1 MSEFV
6 NTIDLLGDDAVVDSI
21 IDRTIA
27 EFKDNQITVIGTY
40 AFYACGELTVVNTP
54 NVTGIG
60 ASAFQGCTNL
70 VEVDFPNVRYGI
82 KDGKDNVGIGK
93 NAFSDCTSL
102 KKVRFESLNK
112 FTSAQSNAFAKCT
125 ALNDVHLPNLT
136 ETAANIFTGCLS
148 LEKIVLPSLT
158 YLAGAT
164 FSYCHTLKAVVLPN
178 ETIAQL
184 GGTNTFNQCYHIL
197 GTTNSK
203 YNPNGLSDGYIY
215 VPRTL
220 VDSYKAAT
228 NWSTF
233 ATQFRALEDYTVD
246 GTITGDLDESKI

>member
-1 MSEFV
+1 MAEFV
-6 NTIDLLGDDAVVDSI
+6 NTIDLLGDNVVMDSV
-21 IDRTIA
+21 IDRSIT
-27 EFKDNQITVIGTY
+27 EFKDNQITYIGSG
-40 AFYACGELTVVNTP
+40 AFNSCSELTAIDTP

-60 ASAFQGCTNL
+60 EYAFERCTNL
-70 VEVDFPNVRYGI
+70 VEVDFPDVYYNTSYG
-82 KDGKDNVGIGK
+82 KYYKGIGK
-93 NAFSDCTSL
+93 GAFTDCTSL

-112 FTSAQSNAFAKCT
+112 LTSAQSNAFAKCT

-136 ETAANIFTGCLS
+136 ETVTNMFSGCLS
-148 LEKIVLPSLT
+148 LEKIALPSLT
-158 YLAGAT
+158 YLAPAT
-164 FSYCHTLKAVVLPN
+164 FSGCYVLKAVVLPN
-178 ETIAQL
+178 ETIVQL
-184 GGTNTFNQCYHIL
+184 SGTNTFNQCYHIL